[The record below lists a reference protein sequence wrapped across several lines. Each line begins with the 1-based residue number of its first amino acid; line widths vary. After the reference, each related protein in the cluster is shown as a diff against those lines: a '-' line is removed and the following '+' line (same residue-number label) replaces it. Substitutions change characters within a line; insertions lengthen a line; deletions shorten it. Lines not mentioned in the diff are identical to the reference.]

1 MAKVNYQE
9 MSEHDL
15 LVAIL
20 KAQEK
25 DAQRGLAAAI
35 AGFTVAAVF
44 AVAFM
49 IIIPVAIN
57 SLRNIDKAIENC
69 TVMIESATVT
79 IEQAQTTLGSIDE
92 MTENVN
98 GVVTENTDAVT
109 EALDE
114 INSINI
120 EQLNQAIDD
129 LSSVVR
135 PLAQFFGEETDRRI
149 L

>member
-15 LVAIL
+15 LVAML

-25 DAQRGLAAAI
+25 DARRGLASAI
-35 AGFTVAAVF
+35 AGFTLAAVF

-49 IIIPVAIN
+49 ILIPVAIT
-57 SLRNIDKAIENC
+57 SLRNIDKAVQNC
-69 TVMIESATVT
+69 TVMIENATVT
-79 IEQAQTTLGSIDE
+79 IEQAQTTLTGIDS

-98 GVVTENTDAVT
+98 GVVTDNTQAVSDAL
-109 EALDE
+109 EE
-114 INSINI
+114 INSIDI
-120 EQLNQAIDD
+120 DQLNQAIAD

-135 PLAQFFGEETDRRI
+135 PLAQLFGRNTGGN
-149 L
+149 